1 MQTARQKR
9 DESGHLQMTDYIK
22 SPWTKLID
30 DRRGEDKSRLC
41 KESSNQQEEIS
52 NSEQNGERI

>member
-52 NSEQNGERI
+52 NS